1 MTHQRKG
8 NSKPTQ
14 STPLIKLSEDE
25 QWRLINQSGVLKSLS
40 QEGDLSSPPIS
51 ADDEATPLGDEVF
64 NALLLIIPFSFLL
77 LMMEILILHQY
88 GKNASLSAIMDRMI
102 PGVPIMSIFIFYSE
116 DASTILVHIDV
127 QFLATRYKQRR
138 RMQFFF
144 FLLSALVGSRMIYII
159 NHASWLTNLKQC
171 PPLATVW
178 IYTIVQLD
186 LGPAVAALALTA
198 GFVWW
203 KDLKLSF

>member
-8 NSKPTQ
+8 NSKPTE

-25 QWRLINQSGVLKSLS
+25 QWRLINQTGVLKSLS
-40 QEGDLSSPPIS
+40 KEGDLSNPAIS
-51 ADDEATPLGDEVF
+51 ADDEPTPFGDEVF
-64 NALLLIIPFSFLL
+64 NSLLLIIPFSFLL

-102 PGVPIMSIFIFYSE
+102 PGVPILSIFIFYSE
-116 DASTILVHIDV
+116 DGSTILVHIDI
-127 QFLATRYKQRR
+127 QFLAIRYKQRR
-138 RMQFFF
+138 RMQFFL
-144 FLLSALVGSRMIYII
+144 FLLSTLVGSRMIYII
-159 NHASWLTNLKQC
+159 NHASWLTNLQQC
-171 PPLATVW
+171 PPLATIW

-186 LGPAVAALALTA
+186 LGPAVAALTMTA

-203 KDLKLSF
+203 KGLKLSF

>member
-51 ADDEATPLGDEVF
+51 ADDEATPLGDEIF

-102 PGVPIMSIFIFYSE
+102 PGVPIMSIFIFY
-116 DASTILVHIDV
+116 T
-127 QFLATRYKQRR
+127 TRYKQRR